1 MTRRILGWVG
11 AILLVM
17 AGCATGPHFEKPQM
31 KVAGVEMLDG
41 GFSEQHVRVR
51 VRAHNP
57 NAIDLPVRSIDY
69 TLELG
74 GEPLGHGQTDA
85 PFVVP
90 AKGDAEFSMTV
101 TTHLGAVLL
110 KLLPRLKEGGRGLD
124 YRVTGKV
131 RTRLMLFPEFDFDE
145 RGRF

>member
-1 MTRRILGWVG
+1 MTQRLLGFFAVALL
-11 AILLVM
+11 AI
-17 AGCATGPHFEKPQM
+17 AGCASGPHFEKPQM

-41 GFSEQHVRVR
+41 GFSEQHIRVR
-51 VRAHNP
+51 VKAHNP
-57 NAIDLPVRSIDY
+57 NSVELPVRSINY

-74 GEPLGHGQTDA
+74 GEPLGQGQTDA
-85 PFVVP
+85 SFVVP
-90 AKGDAEFSMTV
+90 AKGESEFSMTV

-110 KLLPRLKEGGRGLD
+110 KLLPRLKDGGHGLD

>member
-1 MTRRILGWVG
+1 MTGVQT
-11 AILLVM
+11 
-17 AGCATGPHFEKPQM
+17 CA
-31 KVAGVEMLDG
+31 
-41 GFSEQHVRVR
+41 
-51 VRAHNP
+51 
-57 NAIDLPVRSIDY
+57 LPIS
-69 TLELG
+69 
-74 GEPLGHGQTDA
+74 
-85 PFVVP
+85 
-90 AKGDAEFSMTV
+90 V